1 MKRYVKQALLL
12 AVLLLQGCT
21 MYTVEKTAVDGSAIR
36 VTVQSTRS
44 FEQPNLHYSRTDEA
58 ATFDFTAS
66 SADNNTAVLMGA
78 MASMISMMQKMMVAQ

>member
-1 MKRYVKQALLL
+1 MKLL
-12 AVLLLQGCT
+12 AAILAIMLSGCT

-44 FEQPNLHYSRTDEA
+44 FEQPNLHYSKTDEA

-66 SADNNTAVLMGA
+66 SADNNTAALMSA
-78 MASMISMMQKMMVAQ
+78 MASMISLMQKMMVAQ